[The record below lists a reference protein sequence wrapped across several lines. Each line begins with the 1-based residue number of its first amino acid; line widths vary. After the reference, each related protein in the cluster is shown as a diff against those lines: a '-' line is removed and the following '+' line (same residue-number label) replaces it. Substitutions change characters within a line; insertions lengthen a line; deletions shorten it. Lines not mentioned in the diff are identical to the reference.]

1 MPWVCRPRLPLK
13 WVSAIGH
20 DPVKT
25 IEDLNF
31 YELLEV
37 ASDASPF
44 EVHQAYKEMYQ
55 LYHDDS
61 LASYS
66 FFTKEER
73 EEILAKLDEA
83 YSTLMDEKSRTRYD
97 QLLIESG
104 ILQKEM
110 QYQRDRKKSG
120 ILSDAKRPL
129 GNTALR
135 IRDRLKPIVSSSPV
149 IQEIL
154 THDVLSG
161 EDLKKIRGEL
171 GVSLEEIAEIVKVRM
186 VYLEAIENDQFEK
199 TLSRIFLKGFLR
211 AYAQCIGLDPDIVAR
226 RYLKRMNE

>member
-1 MPWVCRPRLPLK
+1 
-13 WVSAIGH
+13 
-20 DPVKT
+20 VKT
-25 IEDLNF
+25 VEDLSF

-66 FFTKEER
+66 FFSREER
-73 EEILAKLDEA
+73 EGILAKLDEA
-83 YSTLMDEKSRTRYD
+83 YSTLMDERSRSRYD
-97 QLLIESG
+97 QILIESG

-110 QYQRDRKKSG
+110 QYQRDRKKLSPM
-120 ILSDAKRPL
+120 SDAKRPR

-135 IRDRLKPIVSSSPV
+135 IRDRFKPIVSSSPA

-161 EDLKKIRGEL
+161 EDLKTIRDEL

-199 TLSRIFLKGFLR
+199 TPSKIFLKGFLR
-211 AYAQCIGLDPDIVAR
+211 AYAQCIGLDADIVAN
-226 RYLKRMNE
+226 RYLKRIPS

>member
-1 MPWVCRPRLPLK
+1 M
-13 WVSAIGH
+13 
-20 DPVKT
+20 KT
-25 IEDLNF
+25 VEDLNF

-66 FFTKEER
+66 FFSREER
-73 EEILAKLDEA
+73 EGILAKLDEA
-83 YSTLMDEKSRTRYD
+83 YSTLMDERSRSRYD
-97 QLLIESG
+97 QILIESG

-110 QYQRDRKKSG
+110 QYQRDRKKLSPM
-120 ILSDAKRPL
+120 SDAKRPR

-135 IRDRLKPIVSSSPV
+135 IRDRFKPIVSSSPA

-161 EDLKKIRGEL
+161 EDLKTIRDEL

-199 TLSRIFLKGFLR
+199 TPSKIFLKGFLR
-211 AYAQCIGLDPDIVAR
+211 AYAQCIGLDADIVAN
-226 RYLKRMNE
+226 RYLKRIPN

>member
-1 MPWVCRPRLPLK
+1 M
-13 WVSAIGH
+13 
-20 DPVKT
+20 KT
-25 IEDLNF
+25 VEDLNF

-66 FFTKEER
+66 FFSREER
-73 EEILAKLDEA
+73 EGILAKLDEA
-83 YSTLMDEKSRTRYD
+83 YSTLMDERSRSRYD
-97 QLLIESG
+97 QILIESG

-110 QYQRDRKKSG
+110 QYQRDRKKLSPM
-120 ILSDAKRPL
+120 SDAKRPR

-135 IRDRLKPIVSSSPV
+135 IRDRFKPIVSSSPA

-161 EDLKKIRGEL
+161 EDLKTIRDEL
-171 GVSLEEIAEIVKVRM
+171 GISLEEIAEIVKVRM

-199 TLSRIFLKGFLR
+199 TPSKIFLKGFLR
-211 AYAQCIGLDPDIVAR
+211 AYAQCIGLDADIVAN
-226 RYLKRMNE
+226 RYLKRIPN

>member
-1 MPWVCRPRLPLK
+1 
-13 WVSAIGH
+13 
-20 DPVKT
+20 VKT
-25 IEDLNF
+25 VEDLNF

-66 FFTKEER
+66 FFSREER
-73 EEILAKLDEA
+73 EGILAKLDEA
-83 YSTLMDEKSRTRYD
+83 YSTLMDERSRSRYD
-97 QLLIESG
+97 QILIESG

-110 QYQRDRKKSG
+110 QYQRDRKKLSPM
-120 ILSDAKRPL
+120 SDAKRPR

-135 IRDRLKPIVSSSPV
+135 IRDRFKPIVSSSPA
-149 IQEIL
+149 IQDIL

-161 EDLKKIRGEL
+161 EDLKTIRDEL
-171 GVSLEEIAEIVKVRM
+171 GISLEEIAEIVKVRM

-199 TLSRIFLKGFLR
+199 TPSKIFLKGFLR
-211 AYAQCIGLDPDIVAR
+211 AYAQCIGLDADIVAN
-226 RYLKRMNE
+226 RYLKRIPN